1 MRVIVTRPAAE
12 AAEWV
17 DALQSRGIDAVALPL
32 IEILPAAETKALLQA
47 WGHMGS
53 YRAAMFVSANAVRG
67 LFAVKPADAALPVRA
82 WATGTGTRNALAG
95 VAVPAAT
102 IDSPGDDSAQFD
114 SEALWRIVEPQC
126 GTGDR
131 ILLVRGGEGRDWLEQ
146 RLTEKGAV
154 VETVQAYRRM
164 APAWQEAQRKVAS
177 GAAADTWLFSSSEAL
192 RNLQYGLPQQKWHAA
207 RAIATH
213 PRIAQA
219 ARDAGFGVVCES
231 RPSLDDVIA
240 TLESAG

>member
-17 DALQSRGIDAVALPL
+17 DALRSRGVDAVALPL
-32 IEILPAAETKALLQA
+32 IEIAPAAEAKPLLQA
-47 WGHMGS
+47 WGHIGT

-67 LFAVKPADAALPVRA
+67 LFAVKPPDAAFVPRA
-82 WATGTGTRNALAG
+82 WATGIGTRNALVNAG
-95 VAVPAAT
+95 VPPER
-102 IDSPGDDSAQFD
+102 IDSPGDDAAQFD
-114 SEALWRIVEPQC
+114 SEELWRIVEPQC
-126 GTGDR
+126 RGGDR
-131 ILLVRGGEGRDWLEQ
+131 ILVVRGGDGRDWLEQ
-146 RLTEKGAV
+146 RLAETGAG

-164 APAWQEAQRKVAS
+164 APAWQEAQRELAC
-177 GAAADTWLFSSSEAL
+177 GAAQDTWLFSSSEAV
-192 RNLQYGLPQQKWHAA
+192 RNLRYGLPQQRWHAA

-231 RPSLDDVIA
+231 RPPLDDIVA
-240 TLESAG
+240 TLESLG